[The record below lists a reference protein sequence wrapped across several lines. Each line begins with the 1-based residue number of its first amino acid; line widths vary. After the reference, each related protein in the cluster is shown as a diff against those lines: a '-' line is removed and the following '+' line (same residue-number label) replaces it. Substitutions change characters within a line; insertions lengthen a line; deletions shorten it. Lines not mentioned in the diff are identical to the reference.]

1 MWQNVV
7 PVTFLQRGLRVLLG
21 SLFLAVA
28 WVFASAATSFASDL
42 SSLSDATRIVQV
54 NDPSAAESPS
64 SAAFDRTAL
73 DRTVTNQ
80 AVPKGAEPAV
90 AIAKRASTATGLA
103 EQSLAPVAALA
114 DGSLTSVETA
124 ARNVTSTVTSAAPSG
139 VQAISKPAAAVVDSV
154 IHDSTAA
161 VKPVLTRAAS
171 LPASVGGELPD
182 IVAAPALPAVAAGG
196 SPTVEPVPEAA
207 RDLAPAAKSAFG
219 HSALGSEQHPGEQSS
234 GAWLFGARFSG
245 TLPEPTGNTSGMAP
259 RNPAGHPEDPSPPA
273 TPPVGAAGSANSG
286 GLSNQQVPVAGTTDI
301 FKVPFSPASELKARS
316 SGPDPQALNRNPGFS
331 PD

>member
-90 AIAKRASTATGLA
+90 AIAKGPR
-103 EQSLAPVAALA
+103 P
-114 DGSLTSVETA
+114 
-124 ARNVTSTVTSAAPSG
+124 R
-139 VQAISKPAAAVVDSV
+139 QA
-154 IHDSTAA
+154 
-161 VKPVLTRAAS
+161 
-171 LPASVGGELPD
+171 
-182 IVAAPALPAVAAGG
+182 
-196 SPTVEPVPEAA
+196 
-207 RDLAPAAKSAFG
+207 
-219 HSALGSEQHPGEQSS
+219 
-234 GAWLFGARFSG
+234 W
-245 TLPEPTGNTSGMAP
+245 
-259 RNPAGHPEDPSPPA
+259 
-273 TPPVGAAGSANSG
+273 
-286 GLSNQQVPVAGTTDI
+286 
-301 FKVPFSPASELKARS
+301 RS
-316 SGPDPQALNRNPGFS
+316 SLWHLWPLWRMVR
-331 PD
+331 